1 MTTDSEL
8 ATKPTAMDQQAPP
21 APGPDVRVVFVG
33 AGQINFGSPE
43 GPWNHSFRLEHKL
56 GPRLKVIALIDPVT
70 ENAENVLKKKRESFV
85 LSAYKDTAIFKDV
98 PSYLASVTP
107 ETRPHVVWVGS
118 PPAFRGSMHAGRDV
132 ERVLADSLPGI
143 GLFLEKPVTTSS
155 VEDVMQVSR
164 YIEGKMSP
172 LSVGYMLRYLKVSQ
186 KLKQIIAENKLQVMA
201 VNCRFVIAYERLTKQ
216 WWWNKEQSLGP
227 VIEQATHFCD
237 LARYFGGEVEL
248 DSVVAHS
255 LEHFEA
261 PSKLSKLAFN
271 EDETI
276 PAEQRVPRVSSA
288 TWKYTSGA
296 VGSLMH
302 VIALH
307 GRDFFTEIDVFADGY
322 SLRLVDAYN
331 APTLYVRHP
340 GDDHEEVYK
349 YADDDPF
356 FSEVSSMIDAVEDP
370 SKSDEI
376 LCSFDDAA
384 HTYAFTWAIRRACET
399 QVDRRRR

>member
-1 MTTDSEL
+1 M
-8 ATKPTAMDQQAPP
+8 
-21 APGPDVRVVFVG
+21 
-33 AGQINFGSPE
+33 
-43 GPWNHSFRLEHKL
+43 
-56 GPRLKVIALIDPVT
+56 
-70 ENAENVLKKKRESFV
+70 
-85 LSAYKDTAIFKDV
+85 
-98 PSYLASVTP
+98 
-107 ETRPHVVWVGS
+107 
-118 PPAFRGSMHAGRDV
+118 
-132 ERVLADSLPGI
+132 
-143 GLFLEKPVTTSS
+143 
-155 VEDVMQVSR
+155 
-164 YIEGKMSP
+164 
-172 LSVGYMLRYLKVSQ
+172 
-186 KLKQIIAENKLQVMA
+186 
-201 VNCRFVIAYERLTKQ
+201 
-216 WWWNKEQSLGP
+216 
-227 VIEQATHFCD
+227 
-237 LARYFGGEVEL
+237 
-248 DSVVAHS
+248 
-255 LEHFEA
+255 
-261 PSKLSKLAFN
+261 AFN

-331 APTLYVRHP
+331 APTLYVRRP